1 MTTKKEKALSGLPSG
16 KGSFSSD
23 KLPLDKVESI
33 TENPKKQDACAD
45 FTSKKHTESAELK
58 KKFTPHKTKSL
69 DLAEVYFRL
78 GYETNANR
86 VLGCGDF
93 LQFAHE
99 IDNSGTIS
107 PEGKLHHANFCKDR
121 LCPMCAWR
129 RSYKIF
135 GQVSQIMELIGREY
149 KFLFLTLTV
158 PNCTGEALSDTLN
171 RLNSGFYALSRYK
184 AVQKVLKGSFRALE
198 VTYNRKTNMYHPH
211 IHAVLAVPKGYATS
225 RDYIQRDTWLE
236 LWKKAYKD
244 DSITQVD
251 IRVAKNKHS
260 GQEEN
265 ASDFLGSAVAEICKY
280 AVKSDDF
287 LFPDDMELSA
297 NVVRTLTSALF
308 HRRLA
313 LFTGCFKEAFRKLG
327 LDDAESEDADL
338 THLSGK
344 LNPALAWLICTYGWS
359 MGAYEMVDSYIEKP
373 ENHRRKKAR
382 T

>member
-1 MTTKKEKALSGLPSG
+1 MTTEKEKAPSGLPSG

-23 KLPLDKVESI
+23 KLSLRKSESI
-33 TENPKKQDACAD
+33 TENPKKQETCAE
-45 FTSKKHTESAELK
+45 FTPNKCTESAEVK
-58 KKFTPHKTKSL
+58 DKFTPHKTKSL

-78 GYETNANR
+78 GYETQARR

-99 IDNSGTIS
+99 INGSGVVS

-135 GQVSQIMELIGREY
+135 GQVSQIMELIGSKY

-158 PNCTGEALSDTLN
+158 PNCTGEKLSETLN
-171 RLNSGFYALSRYK
+171 RLNKAFYNLCRCK
-184 AVQKVLKGSFRALE
+184 VVQKVLKGSFRALE

-211 IHAVLAVPKGYATS
+211 VHAVLAVPLGYATS
-225 RDYIQRDTWLE
+225 RDYIQHDTWLE

-244 DSITQVD
+244 DTITQVD
-251 IRVAKNKHS
+251 IRVAKSKHS
-260 GQEEN
+260 GQEES
-265 ASDFLGSAVAEICKY
+265 ASDYLGSTVAEICKY

-287 LFPDDMELSA
+287 LFPDDLELSEG
-297 NVVRTLTSALF
+297 VVRTLTSALY

-313 LFTGCFKEAFRKLG
+313 LFTGCFKEAFKKLG
-327 LDDAESEDADL
+327 LEDAENEDADL
-338 THLSGK
+338 THISRK
-344 LNPALAWLICTYGWS
+344 LNPALAWLICSYGWS
-359 MGAYEMVDSYIEKP
+359 MGAYEMVNTYIEAP
-373 ENHRRKKAR
+373 EYHRRKKVK
-382 T
+382 